1 MAGPKPGSRAGQGT
15 MNKGLK
21 GRDLMT
27 DQLDVPLNQGELG
40 VLEAFLES
48 EACDDETMT
57 LSQAQ
62 GFLTAVVSGPDL
74 VMPSE
79 WMPQIWGHP
88 EFDTEAQ
95 AQKMTGLL
103 MRVYNEVA
111 KGLKERRDFG
121 LLLEEWGSVDEEKSV
136 VALPWCE
143 GYLVGMALRPAAWA
157 EHSDGDLGSL
167 LLPIVL
173 IARPET
179 DREQALVDDPDEY
192 ERLCDL
198 LPDTAQAIYDY
209 WLSRRTAAH
218 AADDWPQV
226 EQGTPSE
233 PCPCGSGKSYW
244 RCCGASGAVH

>member
-1 MAGPKPGSRAGQGT
+1 MSEY
-15 MNKGLK
+15 LK
-21 GRDLMT
+21 GRDLMS

-40 VLEAFLES
+40 LLEEFLES
-48 EACDDETMT
+48 DACEDETMT

-62 GFLTAVVSGPDL
+62 GFLTAVVSGPDMI
-74 VMPSE
+74 MPSE

-88 EFDTEAQ
+88 DFETEAQ
-95 AQKMTGLL
+95 AQEVTGLL

-111 KGLKERRDFG
+111 SGLKERRDFG

-143 GYLVGMALRPAAWA
+143 GYLAGMALRPTAWA

-167 LLPIVL
+167 LLPIIL

-192 ERLCDL
+192 DRLCDL
-198 LPDTAQAIYDY
+198 LPDSAQAIYDY
-209 WLSRRTAAH
+209 WLSRRTGDDPSN
-218 AADDWPQV
+218 DDWPPQQ
-226 EQGTPSE
+226 QGVTPE
-233 PCPCGSGKSYW
+233 PCPCGSGRSYW
-244 RCCGASGAVH
+244 QCCGAPGAVH